1 MKGGINEWV
10 GRIAA
15 FFIVV
20 GMFAGGFIFGL
31 SAGRSTEQSRW
42 ESEIE
47 RIRAESIALVAAA
60 DAREHDATRRLDEL
74 TGRVGSLR
82 ADMGSVLSGASSLG
96 DRIRRI
102 TVLLGELDRIVG
114 GGEESEGKNG
124 P

>member
-15 FFIVV
+15 FFFVV
-20 GMFAGGFIFGL
+20 VMFAGGFIFGL

-47 RIRAESIALVAAA
+47 RIRAESSALVAAA

-82 ADMGSVLSGASSLG
+82 DDMGSVLSGASSLG

-102 TVLLGELDRIVG
+102 TVLLGELDRIIG